1 MGRPP
6 IGVGCS
12 CVPTQELR
20 FVQLM
25 KLCNLPE
32 FFSLKDLGCGYG
44 ALLAYLAKRHS
55 EAKID
60 YLGIDL
66 SPAMVRRAKRLW
78 RNQKDAKF
86 VVGHAGPRIADY
98 SLASGIFNV
107 KLEQPLAQWEHFVA
121 LTLAD
126 MAATSRQGFAVNFLA
141 PLSGGGRLSTLY
153 RAPAEPWIH
162 FCEQELG
169 CSVELLTNYGL
180 QEYTLLFA
188 NSFGSVAS
196 TFS

>member
-1 MGRPP
+1 MGALIFIIHEEWRSMGRPP

-12 CVPTQELR
+12 CVPTQQLR

-162 FCEQELG
+162 FCEQEL
-169 CSVELLTNYGL
+169 VLLR
-180 QEYTLLFA
+180 Q
-188 NSFGSVAS
+188 
-196 TFS
+196 